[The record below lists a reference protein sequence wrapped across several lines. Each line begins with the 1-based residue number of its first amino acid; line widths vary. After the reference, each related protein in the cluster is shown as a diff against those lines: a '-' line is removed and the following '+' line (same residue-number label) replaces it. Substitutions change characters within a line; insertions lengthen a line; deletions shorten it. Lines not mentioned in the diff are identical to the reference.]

1 MSSARRWIYSLLSLL
16 LLLLLIAVMAGS
28 FNKQIEPDLLT
39 LHPKDTGDTYRVQ
52 WRRIAGAESVPAT
65 VEARETTIVASR
77 LLARVDEIL
86 VRAGDYVEPGQ
97 LLARLEKKDLAARAA
112 QAEERLRGLRARRD
126 ETIQNL
132 QRAEELHQRQ
142 LIADADLDAA
152 RANALAIAG
161 DLAAAEQ
168 ALVEAQTA
176 LSYAEI
182 RSPLAG
188 RVVERF
194 AEPGDTVSP
203 GAKLVSLYNPFSL
216 RIEAWVRES
225 IALTLQEG
233 QVLKVDI
240 PALGRSLEARIEERV
255 PAADPGSRA
264 FRIKA
269 MLPSEPGLLPGL
281 YARLAVPRGEEEVM
295 IIPEERI
302 ARVGQLNVAWVQGA
316 DGPVRRFLRLGEPL
330 GEGMIVVT
338 AGLAAGDELL
348 MPPAR

>member
-1 MSSARRWIYSLLSLL
+1 MGAARSWILSLL
-16 LLLLLIAVMAGS
+16 ALFGLLLVIALMAGK
-28 FNKQIEPDLLT
+28 FRDQIEPGQLALD
-39 LHPKDTGDTYRVQ
+39 PQQASDIYRVQ
-52 WRRIAGAESVPAT
+52 WQRLAAVESVPAT

-77 LLARVDEIL
+77 LLARVEAVL
-86 VRAGDYVEPGQ
+86 VRAGDYAEEGQ

-112 QAEERLRGLRARRD
+112 QAEERLRALRARRD
-126 ETIQNL
+126 EAQQNL
-132 QRAEELHQRQ
+132 QRAEELQQRK

-161 DLAAAEQ
+161 DLSAAEQ
-168 ALVEAQTA
+168 SLVEAQTS

-225 IALTLQEG
+225 LALTLEEG
-233 QVLKVDI
+233 QTLKVEI
-240 PALGRSLEARIEERV
+240 PALDRVLEARIEERV

-264 FRIKA
+264 FRVKA
-269 MLPSEPGLLPGL
+269 TLPSEPGLLPGL
-281 YARLAVPRGEEEVM
+281 YARLAVPRGDEQAL
-295 IIPEERI
+295 IIP
-302 ARVGQLNVAWVQGA
+302 QNPH
-316 DGPVRRFLRLGEPL
+316 DK
-330 GEGMIVVT
+330 
-338 AGLAAGDELL
+338 
-348 MPPAR
+348 